1 MNLKIVHGKSSI
13 DVNGWEKFVNTH
25 EKGNFFQTPQFYQY
39 IEKVNGYKPLLVS
52 ALDDNNAIA
61 GILTG
66 VLQKDTGYFKSMFS
80 SRLIVWGAPLVKDG
94 DKTITDQLL
103 KQLVKEYQHK
113 SIFIEF
119 RNLFSTSGERSVFEK
134 NGFEYKEH
142 LNFIVD
148 TRDEKKLLSAMNDG
162 KRRQIKKSL
171 NNGATI
177 LEDVT
182 EEQVEIFYQIL
193 LNLYNTKVRKPL
205 PAWSFFKEFYHSPH
219 LGKYF
224 LIEYNGEIVGGIMC
238 PVFKNKAIYEWY
250 IAGKDGV
257 DKNINPSVLAT
268 WAPINY
274 ALKNGIESFDFLG
287 AGRPEED
294 YGVRQFKAGFGGE
307 QVAYGRYLRINNPM
321 LYSIGKSGLAFLK
334 RIKKIS
340 VKQ

>member
-1 MNLKIVHGKSSI
+1 MKFRIVHGI
-13 DVNGWEKFVNTH
+13 DSVSLKDWEAFTELHN
-25 EKGNFFQTPQFYQY
+25 KGNFFQTPHFYQY
-39 IEKVNGYKPLLVS
+39 IEKVTGYKPLVIS
-52 ALDDNNAIA
+52 ALNDNNVLV

-66 VLQKDTGYFKSMFS
+66 VLQKDTGYIKSKFS
-80 SRLIVWGAPLVKDG
+80 SRLIVWGAPLIRG
-94 DKTITDQLL
+94 TDNSIADALL
-103 KQLVKEYQHK
+103 NALIKEYQHK

-119 RNLFSTSGERSVFEK
+119 RNLFPTIDERSVFEK
-134 NGFEYKEH
+134 NGFEYREH

-171 NNGATI
+171 ANGAEI
-177 LEDVT
+177 LEDVN
-182 EEQVEIFYQIL
+182 EEQVREFYHIL
-193 LNLYNTKVRKPL
+193 LNLYNTKVHKPL
-205 PAWSFFKEFYHSPH
+205 PSWSFFYEFYKSPH

-224 LIEYNGEIVGGIMC
+224 LIKYNGEIVGGIMC
-238 PVFKNKAIYEWY
+238 PLFKNKAIYEWY

-257 DKNINPSVLAT
+257 NKNINPSVLAT

-274 ALKNGIESFDFLG
+274 ALKNGIDSFDFLG

-321 LYSIGKSGLAFLK
+321 LYSIGKRGLAFLK

>member
-162 KRRQIKKSL
+162 K
-171 NNGATI
+171 
-177 LEDVT
+177 
-182 EEQVEIFYQIL
+182 
-193 LNLYNTKVRKPL
+193 
-205 PAWSFFKEFYHSPH
+205 
-219 LGKYF
+219 
-224 LIEYNGEIVGGIMC
+224 
-238 PVFKNKAIYEWY
+238 
-250 IAGKDGV
+250 
-257 DKNINPSVLAT
+257 
-268 WAPINY
+268 
-274 ALKNGIESFDFLG
+274 
-287 AGRPEED
+287 
-294 YGVRQFKAGFGGE
+294 
-307 QVAYGRYLRINNPM
+307 
-321 LYSIGKSGLAFLK
+321 
-334 RIKKIS
+334 
-340 VKQ
+340 

>member
-1 MNLKIVHGKSSI
+1 M
-13 DVNGWEKFVNTH
+13 
-25 EKGNFFQTPQFYQY
+25 
-39 IEKVNGYKPLLVS
+39 
-52 ALDDNNAIA
+52 
-61 GILTG
+61 
-66 VLQKDTGYFKSMFS
+66 
-80 SRLIVWGAPLVKDG
+80 
-94 DKTITDQLL
+94 
-103 KQLVKEYQHK
+103 
-113 SIFIEF
+113 
-119 RNLFSTSGERSVFEK
+119 
-134 NGFEYKEH
+134 
-142 LNFIVD
+142 
-148 TRDEKKLLSAMNDG
+148 
-162 KRRQIKKSL
+162 KKSL